1 MINFDEIT
9 GENKKEHNQNWS
21 YIPDHLYRILII
33 GGSGSE
39 KTNTLLNLINYQPDT
54 DNISTYAKDPYEAK
68 YKFLIKERE
77 KVGLHYFNDPKAFT
91 EYSNDIQDVYKNIE
105 VLIVFDDTVADT
117 IGNKK
122 LDSTVIELFMG
133 GKN

>member
-1 MINFDEIT
+1 MIIFDEIT
-9 GENKKEHNQNWS
+9 GENKKGHNQNWS